1 LEINWNLGFGYW
13 DFNARSIPATPAWVV
28 IMEALRVEGLCRNFG
43 GVEAL
48 KDVSFAVEPGAK
60 LAIIG
65 PNGAGKTTLLNVLN
79 GQHPASS
86 GRILFLG
93 RDITDLPVHKR
104 AQLGMAR
111 AFQSS
116 TLFPSM
122 SVLNNLLLAIHGM
135 RPSRLHFFRSFETYS
150 EYGGEAERHLRSVNL
165 WENRDEVV
173 SGLSHGAQKRL
184 EIAMSLAL
192 NPKLLLLDEP
202 SAGLTA
208 GESAGVASILR
219 DLGPGITI
227 LIVAHDMDLV
237 FGIADR
243 ILVLHYGQVLCTG
256 TPTDVQCNARVRE
269 IYMGA
274 ESDADDP
281 EAR

>member
-1 LEINWNLGFGYW
+1 
-13 DFNARSIPATPAWVV
+13 
-28 IMEALRVEGLCRNFG
+28 MEALRVDGLSKHFG
-43 GVEAL
+43 GIEAL
-48 KDVSFAVEPGAK
+48 RDVSFTVDSGEK

-79 GQHPASS
+79 GQYSPNTGHIYFG
-86 GRILFLG
+86 GRNITRLSVSRRAHLG
-93 RDITDLPVHKR
+93 I
-104 AQLGMAR
+104 GR

-122 SVLNNLLLAIHGM
+122 TVLTNLLLAIHGM
-135 RPSRLHFFRSFETYS
+135 KPSRLHLFRYFDTYDA
-150 EYGGEAERHLRSVNL
+150 YRNAAERFLKSVHL
-165 WENRDEVV
+165 WGKKEEVV
-173 SGLSHGAQKRL
+173 SDLSHGEQKRL

-192 NPKLLLLDEP
+192 EPKLLLLDEP

-208 GESAGVASILR
+208 GESADVAAILR
-219 DLGPGITI
+219 DLGPLISI

-256 TPTDVQCNARVRE
+256 TPNDVQCNAKVRE
-269 IYMGA
+269 IYMGVE
-274 ESDADDP
+274 ESADEVGAP
-281 EAR
+281 

>member
-1 LEINWNLGFGYW
+1 
-13 DFNARSIPATPAWVV
+13 
-28 IMEALRVEGLCRNFG
+28 MEALRAEDLSIRFG

-48 KDVSFAVEPGAK
+48 KDVSFAVESGTK

-79 GQHPASS
+79 GQHSPHA
-86 GRILFLG
+86 GHIYFMG
-93 RDITDLPVHKR
+93 RDITHVPVHQR

-122 SVLNNLLLAIHGM
+122 SVLNNLLLAIHGL
-135 RPSRLHFFRSFETYS
+135 RPSRFHFFRSFKTYP
-150 EYGGEAERHLRSVNL
+150 EYEGEAEKYLKSVHL
-165 WENRDEVV
+165 WENRNETVGD
-173 SGLSHGAQKRL
+173 LSHGEQKRL

-202 SAGLTA
+202 SAGLTS
-208 GESAGVASILR
+208 GESADVGSILR
-219 DLGPGITI
+219 SLGSAISI

-237 FGIADR
+237 FGIADH
-243 ILVLHYGQVLCTG
+243 ILVLHYGQVLCSG
-256 TPTDVQCNARVRE
+256 TPNDVQSDAKVRE
-269 IYMGA
+269 IYMGVDG
-274 ESDADDP
+274 STDDVG
-281 EAR
+281 AH